1 MMFHYAKDVV
11 IYIFQYHKK
20 KWLREGQGIMCIA
33 SSSRSIINEIL
44 QNGWMLAIVANL
56 RNNNGIKIVF
66 GVPFFL
72 YIDKN
77 G

>member
-44 QNGWMLAIVANL
+44 QNGWMLAIVA
-56 RNNNGIKIVF
+56 GIKIVF
-66 GVPFFL
+66 GVPFFFFF
-72 YIDKN
+72 YIYRQKWLKK
-77 G
+77 